1 MRPRGP
7 GNEDEIGE
15 IGNLASINTA
25 PPDQSHSYYTKQQL
39 GNLLPLAEKLLAHVI
54 FYKNSKI

>member
-25 PPDQSHSYYTKQQL
+25 PPDQSHSYYT
-39 GNLLPLAEKLLAHVI
+39 G
-54 FYKNSKI
+54 